1 MDSIFAPWRKQYVC
15 SASDKP
21 TQNERTCIFCDFPAI
36 NDDEKHLIVYRG
48 EFNFVI
54 LNAFPYNSGHLMVV
68 PFRHVSDFTELSLEE
83 TSEMTAIA
91 LKAISALKIL
101 MNPDGFNM
109 GMNLGK
115 AAGAGIEQHLHLH
128 IVPRWEGDTNFMPI
142 VGEVKVISEALLS
155 TWSRLKEI
163 WPK

>member
-1 MDSIFAPWRKQYVC
+1 
-15 SASDKP
+15 
-21 TQNERTCIFCDFPAI
+21 
-36 NDDEKHLIVYRG
+36 
-48 EFNFVI
+48 
-54 LNAFPYNSGHLMVV
+54 
-68 PFRHVSDFTELSLEE
+68 
-83 TSEMTAIA
+83 MTAIA
-91 LKAISALKIL
+91 QKAISALKIL

>member
-1 MDSIFAPWRKQYVC
+1 MRELVF
-15 SASDKP
+15 
-21 TQNERTCIFCDFPAI
+21 
-36 NDDEKHLIVYRG
+36 
-48 EFNFVI
+48 FVI
-54 LNAFPYNSGHLMVV
+54 SRLLMMTKNILLFTVENLILLFSTLFLMVV

-91 LKAISALKIL
+91 QKAISALKIL

>member
-1 MDSIFAPWRKQYVC
+1 
-15 SASDKP
+15 
-21 TQNERTCIFCDFPAI
+21 
-36 NDDEKHLIVYRG
+36 
-48 EFNFVI
+48 
-54 LNAFPYNSGHLMVV
+54 MVV

-91 LKAISALKIL
+91 QKAISALKIL